1 MSRGGRQRRGGGTG
15 DDNRQGENAN
25 NEFHEMAFLY
35 NHLLGGKLLP
45 GVTKMVVDADD
56 TKPTVFKDI
65 HKFLLIF

>member
-25 NEFHEMAFLY
+25 NEFHESGLSY
-35 NHLLGGKLLP
+35 NPLLGGKLLP
-45 GVTKMVVDADD
+45 GVTKMVVDAND
-56 TKPTVFKDI
+56 TKPTFFKDI